1 MPPDKRPLLIG
12 ITGSIGSGKSTFC
25 RYLEQRYTVHYA
37 DILSHKAMESAWIS
51 GSLAIRWG
59 NAIVRDGVVNR
70 KLVSEIVF
78 SDPDELAWL
87 NKLLHPIVLGKMQE
101 LVDNSKQ
108 SIVIFEVPL
117 LFEAK
122 LEKCFDYVVLIT
134 AEEPLRISRLNA
146 DRGIPPEASQARMRH
161 QLPDDV
167 KIAAADKV
175 IYNDSSIQKLE
186 KAAADFINSLPGI
199 PRRETIPFNQIID
212 ES

>member
-1 MPPDKRPLLIG
+1 M
-12 ITGSIGSGKSTFC
+12 
-25 RYLEQRYTVHYA
+25 HYA
-37 DILSHKAMESAWIS
+37 DILAHRAMDSAWIS

-59 NAIVRDGVVNR
+59 NEVVRNGVVDR

-78 SDPDELAWL
+78 SDPDELVWL
-87 NKLLHPIVLGKMQE
+87 NKLLHPVVLGRMQDI
-101 LVDNSKQ
+101 VDNSKENV
-108 SIVIFEVPL
+108 VIFEVPL

-134 AEEPLRISRLNA
+134 AEETLRISRLSA
-146 DRGIPPEASQARMRH
+146 DRGIPAEASQARMRH

-186 KAAADFINSLPGI
+186 KAASDFINSLPGI